1 MKATFGALE
10 KLRTISQIEE
20 MRGVQLRAVK
30 VVEAAPAG
38 AAPAGDVKA

>member
-1 MKATFGALE
+1 
-10 KLRTISQIEE
+10 
-20 MRGVQLRAVK
+20 VQLRAVK